1 LQTHFNHAKF
11 KIMETYNEIFRDRT
25 KKFALSI
32 VNVLSEIKFSDAL
45 TIMRKQAIRSAT
57 SVAANYRAT
66 CRARSTREKYSKIC
80 IVVEE
85 SDEIQF
91 WLEMLHEAKFLPK
104 ENFTKLHEES
114 TELLKVMASFKKN
127 LSNYLKT

>member
-1 LQTHFNHAKF
+1 
-11 KIMETYNEIFRDRT
+11 METYNEIFRERT

-32 VNVLSEIKFSDAL
+32 VNILSEIRFSDAL

-85 SDEIQF
+85 CDEIQF
-91 WLEMLHEAKFLPK
+91 WLEMLHEANFISKEKFIK
-104 ENFTKLHEES
+104 MHDES

-127 LSNYLKT
+127 LSSHLKT